1 MTDMREETL
10 LEKVTIA
17 IIFTVFVVLMCMLP
31 DFGREP
37 CDIDAS
43 EYVKRICREA
53 KAK

>member
-1 MTDMREETL
+1 MRGEPLIER
-10 LEKVTIA
+10 VTIA